1 MNAQLRS
8 ELLTVPRPA
17 EARDVRVTLGER
29 GWTCVWVKDG
39 RTAEPFGP
47 PFALV
52 SDAAAAARLVRE
64 AHQL

>member
-8 ELLTVPRPA
+8 ELLTEPRPA
-17 EARDVRVTLGER
+17 EARDVRVTLGDR
-29 GWTCVWVKDG
+29 GWRCVWILDG
-39 RTAEPFGP
+39 KTSEPFGP
-47 PFALV
+47 PFAMV